1 MCMLVYHQDADAAI
15 AAEGD
20 QTFTYLSNGDDAF
33 AITLAGATASSYTII
48 DIIGDMGGDPGNGWE
63 VAGVADGT
71 QNHTLVRKAPVASG
85 NGGDWA
91 SSAGTDADDSEWI
104 VYDSNTFDYLGF
116 HPHEGEGPSIE
127 ITSPSEG
134 ATVYS
139 PDVTVEFDV
148 QNFNVGTSG
157 NEGVDG
163 HIHYQYVGGDAGMH
177 YSGDP
182 IELTDLTDGEYTLS
196 LWLVDNSHQP
206 LDPNVSDTVNFYCR
220 STLGSRIH
228 PRYPICRRPRN

>member
-1 MCMLVYHQDADAAI
+1 MKKLLMTMLVCGTALFPQETLFFSEYIEGSSYNKALEIYNGTGADIDLSAYSLSSCSNGCDTDNEWDYPDNVTFAEGTIVAAGDVYVVYHQDADAAI

-116 HPHEGEGPSIE
+116 IRMKGKDH
-127 ITSPSEG
+127 
-134 ATVYS
+134 
-139 PDVTVEFDV
+139 
-148 QNFNVGTSG
+148 
-157 NEGVDG
+157 
-163 HIHYQYVGGDAGMH
+163 
-177 YSGDP
+177 
-182 IELTDLTDGEYTLS
+182 LL
-196 LWLVDNSHQP
+196 
-206 LDPNVSDTVNFYCR
+206 R
-220 STLGSRIH
+220 
-228 PRYPICRRPRN
+228 